1 MHVWDVVKL
10 LCLNFGDYHVK
21 FMQIPK
27 KKTKQTNKKAL
38 CLSFW
43 WKWKMK
49 LMMLDYTLLSMP
61 YQIWNP
67 ETTA

>member
-1 MHVWDVVKL
+1 MGHSQAIIPELWEL
-10 LCLNFGDYHVK
+10 SC
-21 FMQIPK
+21 QIHANTQEK
-27 KKTKQTNKKAL
+27 KQTNKKAL

>member
-1 MHVWDVVKL
+1 MGHSQAIIPELWEL
-10 LCLNFGDYHVK
+10 SC
-21 FMQIPK
+21 QIHANTQ
-27 KKTKQTNKKAL
+27 KTNKQTNKKAL